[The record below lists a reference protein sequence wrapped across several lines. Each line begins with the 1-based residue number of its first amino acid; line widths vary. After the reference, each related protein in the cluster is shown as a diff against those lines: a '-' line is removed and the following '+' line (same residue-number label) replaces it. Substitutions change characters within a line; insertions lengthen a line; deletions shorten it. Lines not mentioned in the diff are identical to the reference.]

1 MPVQIKRDD
10 ADKLVLELQAMQTR
24 AAACGLHVTRR
35 ALNRAMNAAGWE
47 IAGNIEMAGKS
58 MQDDNLFR

>member
-1 MPVQIKRDD
+1 MAVQIQRGD
-10 ADKLVLELQAMQTR
+10 ADKLVLELQSMQTR

-47 IAGNIEMAGKS
+47 IAGNIEKAAEA
-58 MQDDNLFR
+58 MQGDHV